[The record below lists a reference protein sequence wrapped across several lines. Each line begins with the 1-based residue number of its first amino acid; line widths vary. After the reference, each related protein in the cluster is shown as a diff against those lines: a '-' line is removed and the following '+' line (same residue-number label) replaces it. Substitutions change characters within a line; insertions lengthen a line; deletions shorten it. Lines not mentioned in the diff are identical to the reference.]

1 MSETFRVN
9 LKQGQTGKY
18 ERNGQTCDAEVVY
31 VSPKADGTNTFA
43 LIKKDNCKWDTDSN
57 GNPVKESGSI
67 CRAVTSGDKYLLGL
81 PVDSKVI
88 KLLKANY
95 K

>member
-9 LKQGQTGKY
+9 LKQGQTRKY

-31 VSPKADGTNTFA
+31 VSPKADGTNNFA

-57 GNPVKESGSI
+57 GNPVKESYSI
-67 CRAVTSGDKYLLGL
+67 CWEMPSGEKYLLGL
-81 PVDSKVI
+81 PVDPNEI

>member
-31 VSPKADGTNTFA
+31 VSPKADGTN
-43 LIKKDNCKWDTDSN
+43 N
-57 GNPVKESGSI
+57 
-67 CRAVTSGDKYLLGL
+67 
-81 PVDSKVI
+81 
-88 KLLKANY
+88 
-95 K
+95 